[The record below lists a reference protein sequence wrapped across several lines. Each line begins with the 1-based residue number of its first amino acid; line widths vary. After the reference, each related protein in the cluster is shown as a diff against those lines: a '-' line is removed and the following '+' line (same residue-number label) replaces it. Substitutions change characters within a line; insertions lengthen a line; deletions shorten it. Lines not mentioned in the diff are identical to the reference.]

1 MLPWYRRM
9 QLRIIVLAAG
19 IGAAGC
25 ANDVFIDADPDGHV
39 TIDTGTYGL
48 ARHLTGNHQPG
59 TGTPSGTTEPAS
71 GRVVRIHALVS
82 SAGDATEVSSPD
94 TYGRFLV
101 NTPVIAST
109 TVDAHGFFQ
118 VGVPPGTYS
127 VFISDG
133 DAWFCNGG
141 DISGTRCSVEV
152 TAGAKVRFDIDINY
166 EASY

>member
-1 MLPWYRRM
+1 V
-9 QLRIIVLAAG
+9 QLRVITIFATIAT
-19 IGAAGC
+19 AGC
-25 ANDVFIDADPDGHV
+25 ATDASTLDPDPDAHV

-48 ARHLTGNHQPG
+48 ARHLTGDHQPG

-71 GRVVRIHALVS
+71 GRVVRIHTLVS
-82 SAGDATEVSSPD
+82 SPADVTEVSSPT
-94 TYGRFLV
+94 TYGRYLV

-118 VGVPPGTYS
+118 VALEPGTYS

-141 DISGTRCSVEV
+141 DIFGKRCPVEV
-152 TAGAKVRFDIDINY
+152 APGATVRFDIDVDY